1 VNRDGKHYVLEIKPE
16 TNEVVVG
23 RNKDLFSTELI
34 AADFN
39 WISGEIPK
47 EPIRISGRTRYHQ
60 PLTEGVA
67 EVLDNGNVKI
77 TFDEPIRAITKG
89 QSVVLYNGEIVLGGG
104 CIVKTEIM

>member
-1 VNRDGKHYVLEIKPE
+1 MCNPFCFFG
-16 TNEVVVG
+16 
-23 RNKDLFSTELI
+23 SI
-34 AADFN
+34 AIIIFIFTDRLN
-39 WISGEIPK
+39 PHITSIH
-47 EPIRISGRTRYHQ
+47 HQ